1 MKKRLVIKKC
11 FGVGANADA
20 VGDWRALHGG
30 RSGHIALAVES
41 HRHLFGALDLC
52 SLMAAT
58 LGGPPV
64 MPAAVLPLAIM
75 AIVGL
80 AIVGTPV
87 VGSPM
92 VGPAVLFRIGELRFV
107 PQLRV
112 ALTGGSG
119 ALHLQVSHQ
128 GIQGCRPVRG
138 VRGARLCVV
147 AGGIV
152 LRGNIKHIRKVG
164 PESWWLWLTGF
175 ILDGGSRL
183 LLGGNGSIILDRGG
197 GISVSRDRTKSRGA
211 WDDVHPVHP
220 IVYSALQAGFS
231 ALCRYFDNFEEH
243 VEVFLRR
250 HFRPDLERNAIF
262 VDSVF
267 VQAHVAALLGDFD
280 TRHTA
285 AVELETV
292 LEALRLIGNSVVF
305 VGHNVHEVCERVMSF
320 ASGFIREHLFALDVW
335 RHFGERVRWVHVQP
349 LHA

>member
-1 MKKRLVIKKC
+1 MKKRLVIEKC

-75 AIVGL
+75 AMVGPAIVGLAIVGLAIVGLAIVGL

-183 LLGGNGSIILDRGG
+183 LLGRNGSIILDRGG

-220 IVYSALQAGFS
+220 IVYSALK
-231 ALCRYFDNFEEH
+231 
-243 VEVFLRR
+243 
-250 HFRPDLERNAIF
+250 PDLVRFA
-262 VDSVF
+262 DASTTSRSTSRSS
-267 VQAHVAALLGDFD
+267 FD
-280 TRHTA
+280 AT
-285 AVELETV
+285 
-292 LEALRLIGNSVVF
+292 
-305 VGHNVHEVCERVMSF
+305 
-320 ASGFIREHLFALDVW
+320 FALIW
-335 RHFGERVRWVHVQP
+335 KGMPSSWIACSSR
-349 LHA
+349 LM

>member
-164 PESWWLWLTGF
+164 PNL
-175 ILDGGSRL
+175 GGS
-183 LLGGNGSIILDRGG
+183 G
-197 GISVSRDRTKSRGA
+197 
-211 WDDVHPVHP
+211 
-220 IVYSALQAGFS
+220 
-231 ALCRYFDNFEEH
+231 
-243 VEVFLRR
+243 
-250 HFRPDLERNAIF
+250 
-262 VDSVF
+262 
-267 VQAHVAALLGDFD
+267 
-280 TRHTA
+280 
-285 AVELETV
+285 
-292 LEALRLIGNSVVF
+292 
-305 VGHNVHEVCERVMSF
+305 
-320 ASGFIREHLFALDVW
+320 
-335 RHFGERVRWVHVQP
+335 
-349 LHA
+349 